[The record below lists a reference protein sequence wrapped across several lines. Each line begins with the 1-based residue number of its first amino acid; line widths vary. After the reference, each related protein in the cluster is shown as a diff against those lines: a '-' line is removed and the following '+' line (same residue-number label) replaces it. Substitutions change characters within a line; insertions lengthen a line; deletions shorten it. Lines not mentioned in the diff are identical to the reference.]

1 MLVHTCQPIWFCT
14 PKETCNSILS
24 NILLLFSS
32 SSSSSSSSSFLSFIY
47 RSDARMER
55 ANKNV
60 FIVVRGCLFIIHAN
74 IKSMQRSRHMQKK
87 KEKSTK
93 YVEASF
99 RMLIMIIDEEVRSQA
114 RV

>member
-1 MLVHTCQPIWFCT
+1 
-14 PKETCNSILS
+14 
-24 NILLLFSS
+24 
-32 SSSSSSSSSFLSFIY
+32 
-47 RSDARMER
+47 
-55 ANKNV
+55 
-60 FIVVRGCLFIIHAN
+60 
-74 IKSMQRSRHMQKK
+74 MQRSRHMQKKKK